1 MNYDQKGLHR
11 KNQIYSIILAVIL
24 LGFLVGYFIYM
35 LPSLY
40 VSYHMEQN
48 LKSVEVQHRTYV
60 ETGSYDGIRLKNPT
74 ACLSVRLPL
83 EGDSIFLTSQS
94 WKTEVTVKENYT
106 KTILLELQQ
115 FLNKYHNGAFSTD
128 QEKEQVSKE
137 IEVMINHWKEL
148 IQTDVNN
155 GSSLPVNLNIQF
167 TGNIEYHTNYTKVH
181 MVSDELMIFEAVVED
196 DVNTYINYLAV
207 ENTESGMV
215 FTVLPAMMPDM
226 NEIRPVVFQSIPMLS
241 TVILLIVLLFSQ
253 LYSKEIL
260 NPVYHELEEKNHAL
274 QKENERQEIFLRASS
289 HQLKT
294 PLSAALLLLDGMI
307 NQVGKYKDTST
318 YLPKTKEQLLS
329 MRKVVEDILSLN
341 HSRDHIKLQ
350 KIQIMPL
357 VESKLQAYKVVMSD
371 KQLKVSCIDADN
383 TIIVTDECLFL
394 QIMDNLISNAVKY
407 TPFGEKIEIRISK
420 TGILMENYGVTI
432 PEDILPHIFDP
443 FVSGNHEPNI
453 SSHGLGLYIAS
464 YYAKQ
469 IDLSIH
475 MKNCVESVM
484 TTVNFL

>member
-1 MNYDQKGLHR
+1 MNYDPKGLHR

-48 LKSVEVQHRTYV
+48 LKSVEVQHKTYV

-115 FLNKYHNGAFSTD
+115 FLKKYHNGAFSTD

-318 YLPKTKEQLLS
+318 YLPKTKEQILS

-350 KIQIMPL
+350 KIQIMSL

-443 FVSGNHEPNI
+443 FVSGNHEPNT